1 MMDTVLN
8 AQYGLYL
15 ATQRFDAASQV
26 VQSSVAADQGP
37 LPANQGAGPAWMER
51 AIAARATAQRQ
62 AAAQIEVSRLSD
74 RMLGELLKL
83 QDLTKTL

>member
-51 AIAARATAQRQ
+51 AIAARAAAQRQ